1 MSLPGLPFALP
12 SARTDARW
20 RGLKEFFAHHGVWA
34 PGVRAMRRWSLRAKM
49 VMLVAVLTLLLLPL
63 MVHQIV
69 ERNATLHDSGLHL
82 HGLRS
87 SEAAYLLGR
96 TMGAQRLAL
105 EHGTAPP
112 ADDSATLLRALQAE
126 VQAASAAGLPLD
138 LVLRAHLPVIERA
151 VSTAVSSPAARL
163 NALLSARVGLIELR
177 RAALTASHLLLS
189 PEPVVAWR
197 TTLVTE
203 TLPAL
208 HLELAKLQTLA
219 LRQAAL
225 HAKDSRDAAAL
236 HALLLASASAAS
248 EAERLLAQAERT
260 LALLPD
266 LPAGLGGAAAAGT
279 SSPGT
284 FSSSTSS
291 PGMSSPGMSSPGMS
305 SPGTQ
310 ARADGRLPLI
320 RALLD
325 HVSTTMLGTE
335 PLPDTAAHK
344 QANEAAI
351 GQLLALRSSL
361 HAVVDAQLV
370 QRQAA
375 ALAQRNGL
383 FAALAVT
390 LVLAAYLVYSFFLVM
405 RGGLD
410 RLNQQMDRMAQ
421 GDLSARPMPLGGDEV
436 ANTLR
441 AMAESLARL
450 SDLLAS
456 VRQGIATI
464 THAAREIAD
473 GNGDLS
479 ARSRRT
485 GEGLDLLVAAVT
497 RYTEQL
503 QPCSQLVESVV
514 TTAQALR
521 LASVRNR
528 KQIRR
533 LQDRMGSLRGS
544 SREIGQI
551 VSLIDTIAF
560 RTNILALNASVEASK
575 AGEAG
580 RGFAV
585 VAQEVRALATRSADS
600 ARRISEIVA
609 RSALEIEQSGA
620 LADETGA
627 SIVAADGH
635 VDAVHRA
642 LSGVAALTQQG
653 DREAAALLQQIK
665 HLHEGSASNLALVA
679 QLALASGALRGQGER
694 LLHKVGLFKLS

>member
-34 PGVRAMRRWSLRAKM
+34 PGVRAMRLWSLRAKM
-49 VMLVAVLTLLLLPL
+49 VMLLAVLTLLLLPL
-63 MVHQIV
+63 VVHQIV

-112 ADDSATLLRALQAE
+112 VDDSATLLRALQAE

-138 LVLRAHLPVIERA
+138 LVLRAHLPAIERA

-189 PEPVVAWR
+189 PEPVVARR

-225 HAKDSRDAAAL
+225 HAKDSRDATAL

-291 PGMSSPGMSSPGMS
+291 PGMSSPG
-305 SPGTQ
+305 TQ

-325 HVSTTMLGTE
+325 RVSTTMLGAE

-390 LVLAAYLVYSFFLVM
+390 LVLVAYLVYSFFLVM

-635 VDAVHRA
+635 VDAVHSA

>member
-12 SARTDARW
+12 SARTHARW
-20 RGLKEFFAHHGVWA
+20 RGLKEFFADHGVWA
-34 PGVRAMRRWSLRAKM
+34 PGVRVMRLWSLRAKM
-49 VMLVAVLTLLLLPL
+49 VMLVAVLTLPLLPL
-63 MVHQIV
+63 VGHQIV
-69 ERNATLHDSGLHL
+69 ERNATLHDNGLHL

-96 TMGAQRLAL
+96 SMGAQRLAL

-112 ADDSATLLRALQAE
+112 ADDSATLLRALQVE

-138 LVLRAHLPVIERA
+138 LVLRAHLPAMERA
-151 VSTAVSSPAARL
+151 VGTVVSIPAARL
-163 NALLSARVGLIELR
+163 NVLLSARAGVIELH
-177 RAALTASHLLLS
+177 RAALATSHLLLS
-189 PEPVVAWR
+189 PEPVVARR
-197 TTLVTE
+197 TTVVLD

-208 HLELAKLQTLA
+208 HLELSKLQTLA

-236 HALLLASASAAS
+236 HAVLLASASATS
-248 EAERLLAQAERT
+248 EAERLLVQAERT

-284 FSSSTSS
+284 FSAGTSS
-291 PGMSSPGMSSPGMS
+291 PGIPSPGTS
-305 SPGTQ
+305 SPGTFSPGTP

-325 HVSTTMLGTE
+325 RVNTTMLGAE
-335 PLPDTAAHK
+335 PLPDMAAHK

-361 HAVVDAQLV
+361 HAVVEAQLV

-383 FAALAVT
+383 FATLAVT
-390 LVLAAYLVYSFFLVM
+390 LVLAGYLVYSFFLVM
-405 RGGLD
+405 RGGLE
-410 RLNQQMDRMAQ
+410 RLNQQMNRMAQ

-441 AMAESLARL
+441 AMTESLARL

-464 THAAREIAD
+464 THAAHEIAD
-473 GNGDLS
+473 GNSDLS

-485 GEGLDLLVAAVT
+485 GDGLDQLVAAVT

-514 TTAQALR
+514 TTTQALR

-528 KQIRR
+528 KQIQR

-551 VSLIDTIAF
+551 VSLI
-560 RTNILALNASVEASK
+560 E
-575 AGEAG
+575 
-580 RGFAV
+580 
-585 VAQEVRALATRSADS
+585 
-600 ARRISEIVA
+600 
-609 RSALEIEQSGA
+609 
-620 LADETGA
+620 
-627 SIVAADGH
+627 
-635 VDAVHRA
+635 
-642 LSGVAALTQQG
+642 
-653 DREAAALLQQIK
+653 
-665 HLHEGSASNLALVA
+665 LHEGSASNLGLVA

>member
-34 PGVRAMRRWSLRAKM
+34 PGVRAMRLWSLRAKM

-69 ERNATLHDSGLHL
+69 ERNATLHDSGLQL

-112 ADDSATLLRALQAE
+112 ADDSASLLRALQAE

-138 LVLRAHLPVIERA
+138 LVLRAHLPAIERA

-177 RAALTASHLLLS
+177 RAALSVSHLLLS
-189 PEPVVAWR
+189 PEPVVARR

-208 HLELAKLQTLA
+208 HLELSKLQTLA

-291 PGMSSPGMSSPGMS
+291 PGMSSPGTS

-325 HVSTTMLGTE
+325 HVSTTMLGAE

-375 ALAQRNGL
+375 ALAQRNAL

-635 VDAVHRA
+635 VDAVHSA

-653 DREAAALLQQIK
+653 DRESAALLQQIK

>member
-12 SARTDARW
+12 SARTHARW
-20 RGLKEFFAHHGVWA
+20 RGLKEFFADHGVWA
-34 PGVRAMRRWSLRAKM
+34 PGVRVMRLWSLRAKM
-49 VMLVAVLTLLLLPL
+49 VMLVAVLTLPLLPL
-63 MVHQIV
+63 VGHQIV
-69 ERNATLHDSGLHL
+69 ERNATLHDNGLHL

-96 TMGAQRLAL
+96 SMGAQRLAL

-112 ADDSATLLRALQAE
+112 ADDSATLLRALQVE

-138 LVLRAHLPVIERA
+138 LVLRAHLPAMERA
-151 VSTAVSSPAARL
+151 VGTVVSIPAARL
-163 NALLSARVGLIELR
+163 NVLLSARAGVIELH
-177 RAALTASHLLLS
+177 RAALATSHLLLS
-189 PEPVVAWR
+189 PEPVVARR
-197 TTLVTE
+197 TTVVLD

-208 HLELAKLQTLA
+208 HLELSKLQTLA

-236 HALLLASASAAS
+236 HAVLLASASAAS
-248 EAERLLAQAERT
+248 EAERLLVQAERT

-284 FSSSTSS
+284 FSA
-291 PGMSSPGMSSPGMS
+291 
-305 SPGTQ
+305 GTP

-325 HVSTTMLGTE
+325 RVNTTMLGAE
-335 PLPDTAAHK
+335 PLPDMAAHK

-361 HAVVDAQLV
+361 HAVVEAQLV

-383 FAALAVT
+383 FATLAVT
-390 LVLAAYLVYSFFLVM
+390 LVLAGYLVYSFFLVM
-405 RGGLD
+405 RGGLE
-410 RLNQQMDRMAQ
+410 RLNQQMNRMAQ

-441 AMAESLARL
+441 AMTESLARL

-464 THAAREIAD
+464 THAAHEIAD
-473 GNGDLS
+473 GNSDLS

-485 GEGLDLLVAAVT
+485 GDGLDQLVAAVT

-514 TTAQALR
+514 TTTQALR

-528 KQIRR
+528 KQIQR

-551 VSLIDTIAF
+551 VSLI
-560 RTNILALNASVEASK
+560 E
-575 AGEAG
+575 
-580 RGFAV
+580 
-585 VAQEVRALATRSADS
+585 
-600 ARRISEIVA
+600 
-609 RSALEIEQSGA
+609 
-620 LADETGA
+620 
-627 SIVAADGH
+627 
-635 VDAVHRA
+635 
-642 LSGVAALTQQG
+642 
-653 DREAAALLQQIK
+653 
-665 HLHEGSASNLALVA
+665 LHEGSASNLGLVA

>member
-34 PGVRAMRRWSLRAKM
+34 PGVRAMRLWSLRAKM
-49 VMLVAVLTLLLLPL
+49 VMLLAVLTLLLLPL
-63 MVHQIV
+63 VVHQIV

-112 ADDSATLLRALQAE
+112 VDDSATLLRALQAE

-138 LVLRAHLPVIERA
+138 LVLRAHLPAIERA

-177 RAALTASHLLLS
+177 RAALSASHLLLS
-189 PEPVVAWR
+189 PEPVVARR

-291 PGMSSPGMSSPGMS
+291 PGMSSPGTS

-325 HVSTTMLGTE
+325 HVSTTMLGAE

-390 LVLAAYLVYSFFLVM
+390 LVLVAYLVYSFFLVM

-635 VDAVHRA
+635 VDAVHSA

>member
-34 PGVRAMRRWSLRAKM
+34 PGVRAMRLWSLRAKM

-69 ERNATLHDSGLHL
+69 ERNATLHDSGLQL

-112 ADDSATLLRALQAE
+112 ADDSASLLRALQAE

-138 LVLRAHLPVIERA
+138 LVLRAHLPAIERA

-177 RAALTASHLLLS
+177 RAALSVSHLLLS
-189 PEPVVAWR
+189 PEPVVARR

-208 HLELAKLQTLA
+208 HLELSKLQTLA

-291 PGMSSPGMSSPGMS
+291 PGMSSPGTS

-325 HVSTTMLGTE
+325 HVSTTMLGAE

-375 ALAQRNGL
+375 ALAQRNAL

-635 VDAVHRA
+635 VDAVHSA

>member
-34 PGVRAMRRWSLRAKM
+34 PGVRAMRLWSLRAKM

-69 ERNATLHDSGLHL
+69 ERNATLHDSGLQL

-112 ADDSATLLRALQAE
+112 ADDSASLLRALQAE

-138 LVLRAHLPVIERA
+138 LVLRAHLPAIERA

-177 RAALTASHLLLS
+177 RAALSVSHLLLS
-189 PEPVVAWR
+189 PEPVVARR

-208 HLELAKLQTLA
+208 HLELSKLQTLA

-291 PGMSSPGMSSPGMS
+291 PGMSSPG
-305 SPGTQ
+305 TQ

-325 HVSTTMLGTE
+325 HVSTTMLGAE

-375 ALAQRNGL
+375 ALAQRNAL

-635 VDAVHRA
+635 VDAVHSA

>member
-34 PGVRAMRRWSLRAKM
+34 PGVRAMRLWSLRAKM

-69 ERNATLHDSGLHL
+69 ERNATLHDSGLQL

-112 ADDSATLLRALQAE
+112 ADDSASLLRALQAE

-138 LVLRAHLPVIERA
+138 LVLRAHLPAIERA

-189 PEPVVAWR
+189 PEPVVARR

-225 HAKDSRDAAAL
+225 HAKDSRDATAL

-291 PGMSSPGMSSPGMS
+291 PGMSSPG
-305 SPGTQ
+305 TQ

-325 HVSTTMLGTE
+325 RVSTTMLGAE

-390 LVLAAYLVYSFFLVM
+390 LVLVAYLVYSFFLVM

-635 VDAVHRA
+635 VDAVHSA

>member
-34 PGVRAMRRWSLRAKM
+34 PGVRAMRLWSLRAKM

-69 ERNATLHDSGLHL
+69 ERNATMHDSGLQL

-112 ADDSATLLRALQAE
+112 ADDSASLLRALQAE

-138 LVLRAHLPVIERA
+138 LVLRAHLPAIERA

-189 PEPVVAWR
+189 PEPVVARR

-225 HAKDSRDAAAL
+225 HAKDSRDATAL

-291 PGMSSPGMSSPGMS
+291 PGMSSPG
-305 SPGTQ
+305 TQ

-325 HVSTTMLGTE
+325 RVSTTMLGAE

-390 LVLAAYLVYSFFLVM
+390 LVLVAYLVYSFFLVM

-441 AMAESLARL
+441 AMAESLARQ

-635 VDAVHRA
+635 VDAVHSA

>member
-34 PGVRAMRRWSLRAKM
+34 PGVRAMRLWSLRAKM
-49 VMLVAVLTLLLLPL
+49 VMLLAVLTLLLLPL
-63 MVHQIV
+63 VVHQIV

-112 ADDSATLLRALQAE
+112 VDDSATLLRALQAE

-138 LVLRAHLPVIERA
+138 LVLRAHLPAIERA

-177 RAALTASHLLLS
+177 RAALSASHLLLS
-189 PEPVVAWR
+189 PEPVVARR

-291 PGMSSPGMSSPGMS
+291 PGMSSPG
-305 SPGTQ
+305 TQ

-325 HVSTTMLGTE
+325 RVSTTMLGAE

-390 LVLAAYLVYSFFLVM
+390 LVLVAYLVYSFFLVM

-635 VDAVHRA
+635 VDAVHSA

>member
-34 PGVRAMRRWSLRAKM
+34 PGVRAMRLWSLRAKM
-49 VMLVAVLTLLLLPL
+49 VMLLAVLTLLLLPL

-69 ERNATLHDSGLHL
+69 ERNATLHDSGLQL

-112 ADDSATLLRALQAE
+112 VDDSATLLRALQAE

-138 LVLRAHLPVIERA
+138 LVLRAHLPAIERA

-189 PEPVVAWR
+189 PEPVVARR

-225 HAKDSRDAAAL
+225 HAKDSRDATAL

-291 PGMSSPGMSSPGMS
+291 PGMSSPGTS

-325 HVSTTMLGTE
+325 HVSTTMLGAE

-390 LVLAAYLVYSFFLVM
+390 LVLVAYLVYSFFLVM

-635 VDAVHRA
+635 VDAVHSA

>member
-34 PGVRAMRRWSLRAKM
+34 PGVRAMRLWSLRAKM

-69 ERNATLHDSGLHL
+69 ERNATLHDSGLQL

-112 ADDSATLLRALQAE
+112 ADDSASLLRALQAE

-138 LVLRAHLPVIERA
+138 LVLRAHLPAIERA

-177 RAALTASHLLLS
+177 RAALSVSHLLLS
-189 PEPVVAWR
+189 PEPVVARR

-291 PGMSSPGMSSPGMS
+291 PGMSSPGTS

-325 HVSTTMLGTE
+325 HVSTTMLGAE

-375 ALAQRNGL
+375 ALAQRNAL

-514 TTAQALR
+514 TTTQALR

-635 VDAVHRA
+635 VDAVHSA